1 MNKRYREVTIQ
12 NGKRH
17 VHSVLLAEDEVQEM
31 LDAEALLHKM
41 GGWRVTPG
49 DRLLVC
55 RKGSIERIITVVES
69 DAHSDALDELE
80 SVLSV

>member
-1 MNKRYREVTIQ
+1 MNKRYRMVTTQ
-12 NGKRH
+12 DGNTH
-17 VHSVLLAEDEVQEM
+17 VHSVLLAEDEVQES

-69 DAHSDALDELE
+69 DPHDDFIDDLE
-80 SVLSV
+80 SVLAV